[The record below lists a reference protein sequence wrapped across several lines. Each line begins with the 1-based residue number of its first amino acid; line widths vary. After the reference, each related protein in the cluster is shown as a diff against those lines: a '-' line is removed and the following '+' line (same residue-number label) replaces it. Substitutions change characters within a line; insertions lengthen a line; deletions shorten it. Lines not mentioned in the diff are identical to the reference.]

1 MDSTKSIITTRDKEI
16 AELKA
21 ALEESEN
28 KYYNM
33 RFNDAENL
41 AEPVMFENRNYGFDE
56 GWMAVVI
63 AMELPEDSL
72 FRKLDQIPYS
82 EPPPPL
88 T

>member
-1 MDSTKSIITTRDKEI
+1 MDSTNSIITTRDKEI